1 MRRKD
6 KEPWSVIGK
15 YLNERKKIANELSV
29 DSFLPLKTSKASILR
44 VFIYFANKRS
54 DSDSCK
60 SNLATCTVQVWK
72 TIL

>member
-6 KEPWSVIGK
+6 EESWSVIGK
-15 YLNERKKIANELSV
+15 YLNERKKNANELSA

-44 VFIYFANKRS
+44 VFICFANKRS

-60 SNLATCTVQVWK
+60 SNLATCAVQV
-72 TIL
+72 